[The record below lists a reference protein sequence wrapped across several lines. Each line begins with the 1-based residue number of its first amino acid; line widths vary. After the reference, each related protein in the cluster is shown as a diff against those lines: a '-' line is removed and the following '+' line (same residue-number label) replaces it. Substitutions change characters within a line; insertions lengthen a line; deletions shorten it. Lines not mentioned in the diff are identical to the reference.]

1 MRGFCRASEAP
12 AEVRRCSSG
21 SEAAADLSDGP
32 ISIRPSVHKE
42 GPKAMAGSPD
52 AASAS
57 ATRAPQRLAVLP
69 MAFAL
74 RPPPLPSPA
83 SGERRGWGTII
94 MKDHRNV

>member
-52 AASAS
+52 AASAR

-74 RPPPLPSPA
+74 R
-83 SGERRGWGTII
+83 ENRKTII
-94 MKDHRNV
+94 MKFQPKDSHNV